1 MPQAMWHVVQ
11 LIWYWHINVTYLVYL
26 KTLSRHRPRIL
37 RKRKWSNNSG
47 IRMFLLQILKQK
59 TLKNL
64 RNMRFSQFL
73 SATTYKSI
81 SLRSSLDDRKNLD
94 VLKIGELTMYQFL
107 SSFPK
112 EILNK
117 LQMDNLNFDSISKIE
132 TMTKRSQISQLAMCK
147 PDNY

>member
-1 MPQAMWHVVQ
+1 
-11 LIWYWHINVTYLVYL
+11 
-26 KTLSRHRPRIL
+26 
-37 RKRKWSNNSG
+37 
-47 IRMFLLQILKQK
+47 MFLLQILKQK

-107 SSFPK
+107 SSFPE